1 MKSKLLLLPLLLWM
15 FAITANP
22 QVTVNVTNKS
32 VRETLKEIE
41 RKSEYKFFFN
51 ESLAGLEKKTNLN
64 VNDAEIAKVMS
75 MLLAGTGIDYRI
87 EEDNLIV
94 LVTKSVPATRLTASQ
109 QTNRTIT
116 GTITDPSGEPII
128 GAT

>member
-41 RKSEYKFFFN
+41 KKSEYKFFFN
-51 ESLAGLEKKTNLN
+51 ESLAGLEKRTLI
-64 VNDAEIAKVMS
+64 NDA
-75 MLLAGTGIDYRI
+75 D
-87 EEDNLIV
+87 
-94 LVTKSVPATRLTASQ
+94 
-109 QTNRTIT
+109 IT
-116 GTITDPSGEPII
+116 LSTL
-128 GAT
+128 